1 MLPASSAQGVH
12 DTGIAALFAACE
24 RSGVRRVVH
33 LSALGVE
40 REASAFSRTKH
51 AGDRALM
58 ARDLDWVILRP
69 SLVIGRS
76 AYGGSALMRGV
87 AALPVLPVL
96 PATGPLQPVWLD
108 DVVETV
114 AFCLGPQTPSRVI
127 IELVG
132 PRRWTFADAVQVLRR
147 WLRWP
152 HAPVLHVPAWASALL
167 YRLGD
172 AAGWL
177 GWRPAV
183 RSSTRREIVHGATS
197 DGGPWQR
204 MTGITATDVEA
215 ALAREPASVQE
226 RWFAQL
232 YVLKP
237 LVFGVFA
244 LFWLTTGIISLGP
257 GWEQGLSVMREGGIA
272 EPLAS
277 LAVISGASADIL
289 IGLAI
294 LYRPTSR
301 YGLLAALAI
310 SLAYVIIGTIL
321 VPRLWSDPLGPM
333 LKIWPVMVL
342 NLVALAIREDR

>member
-1 MLPASSAQGVH
+1 
-12 DTGIAALFAACE
+12 
-24 RSGVRRVVH
+24 
-33 LSALGVE
+33 
-40 REASAFSRTKH
+40 
-51 AGDRALM
+51 
-58 ARDLDWVILRP
+58 
-69 SLVIGRS
+69 
-76 AYGGSALMRGV
+76 
-87 AALPVLPVL
+87 
-96 PATGPLQPVWLD
+96 
-108 DVVETV
+108 
-114 AFCLGPQTPSRVI
+114 
-127 IELVG
+127 
-132 PRRWTFADAVQVLRR
+132 
-147 WLRWP
+147 
-152 HAPVLHVPAWASALL
+152 
-167 YRLGD
+167 
-172 AAGWL
+172 
-177 GWRPAV
+177 
-183 RSSTRREIVHGATS
+183 
-197 DGGPWQR
+197 

-215 ALAREPASVQE
+215 ALAHEPASVQE

-257 GWEQGLSVMREGGIA
+257 GWEQGLSVMREGGFA